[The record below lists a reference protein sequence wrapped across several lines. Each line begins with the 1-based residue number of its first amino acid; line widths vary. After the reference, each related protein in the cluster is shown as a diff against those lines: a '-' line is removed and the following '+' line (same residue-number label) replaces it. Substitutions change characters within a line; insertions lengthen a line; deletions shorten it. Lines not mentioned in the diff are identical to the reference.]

1 MSSFPWLTVIGA
13 IPLVGA
19 LVVTLIPAASSA
31 DSAGS
36 GPATP
41 PKAGS
46 GPTTPRSAG
55 SGPTTPPKGAR
66 ASRDLLIKQVALV
79 ASLVTLGMTVAMAVK
94 FSPNGP
100 DFQFVEIHQWIPE
113 FGVHYAVGVD
123 GIALVLIGMTAVLM
137 PVVILASWH
146 DADPAEPGAAAPAGS
161 AGSGPATPRS
171 AGSGP
176 ATPPKRSVKAYFALM
191 LVMETMVIGVFAA
204 TDVFLFYVF
213 FEAMLIPMYFMIGSF
228 GVGQRQYAAVKF
240 LLYSLLGG
248 LLMLVAVIAL
258 YVYSIQGGH
267 QGTFLFSSLTHLA
280 LSTDAERWLF
290 LGFFIAFAIK
300 APLWPFHTWLPD
312 AATSAQPG
320 AAVLLVGVLDKV
332 GTFGMIRYCLELFP
346 SASRYFTPLI
356 LTLAVIGVLY
366 GAIVAIGQA
375 DMKRLIAYTS
385 ISHFGLI
392 ALGIFVL
399 TSQGQAGATL
409 YMVNHGF
416 ATGSLFLLAGFMIA
430 RRRSQRIADYGGVQK
445 VAPVL
450 AGLFLISGLAGLSL
464 PGLSTFVREI
474 LVLFGTFTRYRVAA
488 VAATVG
494 IILAAIYILWLYQ
507 RTMTGPVRPETEKFP
522 DLKARELWAVGPLIA
537 LLIVFGFFPQPLLNI
552 INPAVH
558 HTLVQVHATD
568 PVPQHPA
575 AVTQKGTSP

>member
-31 DSAGS
+31 EES
-36 GPATP
+36 
-41 PKAGS
+41 
-46 GPTTPRSAG
+46 
-55 SGPTTPPKGAR
+55 AR
-66 ASRDLLIKQVALV
+66 ASRDLLIKRVALV
-79 ASLVTLGMTVAMAVK
+79 TSLVTLGMTVAMAVK

-146 DADPAEPGAAAPAGS
+146 DADPADPGDTAAAGA
-161 AGSGPATPRS
+161 

-176 ATPPKRSVKAYFALM
+176 ATPPKASSGPTTPPRRSVKAYFALM

-258 YVYSIQGGH
+258 YVYSIRGGH

-375 DMKRLIAYTS
+375 DIKRLIAYTS

-416 ATGSLFLLAGFMIA
+416 ATGALFLLAGFMIA

-464 PGLSTFVREI
+464 PGLSTFVSEF
-474 LVLFGTFTRYRVAA
+474 LVLVGTFTRYRVAA

-522 DLKARELWAVGPLIA
+522 DLRARELWAVGPLIA